1 MPRYDEAFV
10 DRFADAG
17 RVPTHLRQWGGRR

>member
-10 DRFADAG
+10 DRFLA
-17 RVPTHLRQWGGRR
+17 RRAASPSVRRSVQHR